1 MQKYILYTRVST
13 QKQGLGLEA
22 QKASAE
28 NYINTNGG
36 QIIAEYSEKESGKRD
51 NRPQL
56 AEALQACKREG
67 AILLIAKL
75 DRLSRKVSFIFSLKD
90 SGVKFLALDLPEF
103 NTLTLAIFAA
113 MAQQERELT
122 SQRTAAAL
130 QALKAKGVKLGAP
143 NASFSDDQ
151 RAASLES
158 RRNASKEN
166 EANRRAFALISHV
179 SGYNLSQLAG
189 LLNESGFKTAR
200 GGNWSATQVKRLI
213 NLFGA

>member
-1 MQKYILYTRVST
+1 MEKFILYTRVST
-13 QKQGLGLEA
+13 QKQGLGIEA

-28 NYINTNGG
+28 EYVKTNGG

-56 AEALQACKREG
+56 AAALQACKKEG
-67 AILLIAKL
+67 AALLIAKL
-75 DRLSRKVSFIFSLKD
+75 DRLSRKVSFIFALRD

-130 QALKAKGVKLGAP
+130 KALKAKGVKLGAP
-143 NASFSDDQ
+143 NPTFTNEQ

-158 RRNASKEN
+158 RRAAAREN
-166 EANRRAFALISHV
+166 EANRRAFALITHV
-179 SGYNLSQLAG
+179 SGYNLSGLAG
-189 LLNESGFKTAR
+189 LLNESGFKTAK
-200 GGNWSATQVKRLI
+200 GGQWSAIQVKRLMA
-213 NLFGA
+213 LYG

>member
-1 MQKYILYTRVST
+1 MEKFILYTRVST
-13 QKQGLGLEA
+13 QKQGLGIEA

-28 NYINTNGG
+28 EYVKANGG
-36 QIIAEYSEKESGKRD
+36 QIIAEYSEKESGKND

-56 AEALQACKREG
+56 SEALRACKKEG
-67 AILLIAKL
+67 AALLIAKL
-75 DRLSRKVSFIFSLKD
+75 DRLSRKVSFIFALRD

-130 QALKAKGVKLGAP
+130 KALKAKGVRLGAP
-143 NASFSDDQ
+143 NPTFTPEQ

-158 RRNASKEN
+158 RRAAAREN
-166 EANRRAFALISHV
+166 EANRRAFALIAHV
-179 SGYNLSQLAG
+179 SGYNLSGLAG
-189 LLNESGFKTAR
+189 LLNESGFKTAK
-200 GGNWSATQVKRLI
+200 GGQWSATQVKRLMA
-213 NLFGA
+213 LFG